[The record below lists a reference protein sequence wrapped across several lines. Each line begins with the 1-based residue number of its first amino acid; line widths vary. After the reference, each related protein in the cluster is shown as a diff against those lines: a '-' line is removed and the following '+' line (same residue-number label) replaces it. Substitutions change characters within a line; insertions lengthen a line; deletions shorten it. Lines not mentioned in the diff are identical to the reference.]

1 MGGLKLREPEYT
13 TIKQLLAKGYDGKKV
28 AEIMGRGTGT
38 VSTVKNTKDYTDYLE
53 KQKGWHVKEPK
64 RPNEQLPLRAPK
76 EPTVIDLRQS
86 IWIKWGALYD
96 ELSLYRR
103 TPTGKTTDE
112 QRDLAMAITKLE
124 EAEMWLKRHW

>member
-53 KQKGWHVKEPK
+53 KQKVWHVKESKQPT
-64 RPNEQLPLRAPK
+64 EQLVLDVPDDKRADIFTAINK
-76 EPTVIDLRQS
+76 VIDAIYSYQLELDE
-86 IWIKWGALYD
+86 KGALRPV
-96 ELSLYRR
+96 EV
-103 TPTGKTTDE
+103 K
-112 QRDLAMAITKLE
+112 AIEIATQKLE
-124 EAEMWLKRHW
+124 ECRMWLKTYL

>member
-64 RPNEQLPLRAPK
+64 QPNEQLVLDVPDDKRADIFTAINK
-76 EPTVIDLRQS
+76 VIDAIYSYQLELDE
-86 IWIKWGALYD
+86 KGALRPV
-96 ELSLYRR
+96 EV
-103 TPTGKTTDE
+103 K
-112 QRDLAMAITKLE
+112 AIEISTQKLE
-124 EAEMWLKRHW
+124 ECRMWLKTYL